1 MVKIKKFDAINV
13 VPFIDVMLVLLTIV
27 LTIATFVAQGL
38 ITVNLPKGSVK
49 QESSLKTIE
58 ITIKEDGKIYY
69 QNEEVTKEILR
80 AKVQTIGKNDA
91 VSVKSDKNS
100 KFQSFVDVI
109 DALKQ
114 RGIEKV
120 SIITMVNEQ

>member
-1 MVKIKKFDAINV
+1 MAKIKKFDAINV

-38 ITVNLPKGSVK
+38 IPVNLPKGSVK

-69 QNEEVTKEILR
+69 QNEEVTKEVLR
-80 AKVQTIGKNDA
+80 VKVQAIGKNDA

-109 DALKQ
+109 DALKE
-114 RGIEKV
+114 REIEKV
-120 SIITMVNEQ
+120 SIITRVNE

>member
-38 ITVNLPKGSVK
+38 IPVNLPKGSVK

-109 DALKQ
+109 DVLKE
-114 RGIEKV
+114 RDIEKV
-120 SIITMVNEQ
+120 SIITRVNE

>member
-38 ITVNLPKGSVK
+38 IPVNLPKGSVK

-109 DALKQ
+109 DALKE
-114 RGIEKV
+114 RDIEKV
-120 SIITMVNEQ
+120 SIITRVNE

>member
-1 MVKIKKFDAINV
+1 MAKIKKFDAINV

-27 LTIATFVAQGL
+27 LTVATFVAQGL
-38 ITVNLPKGSVK
+38 IPVDLPKGSTK

-69 QNEEVTKEILR
+69 QNEEVTKETLRLR
-80 AKVQTIGKNDA
+80 AQTIGKNDL

-109 DALKQ
+109 DVLKE
-114 RGIEKV
+114 RGIEKI
-120 SIITMVNEQ
+120 SIITRVNE

>member
-38 ITVNLPKGSVK
+38 IPVNLPKGSVK

-80 AKVQTIGKNDA
+80 VKVQTIGKNDA

-109 DALKQ
+109 DVLKE
-114 RGIEKV
+114 RDIEKV
-120 SIITMVNEQ
+120 SIITRVNE

>member
-1 MVKIKKFDAINV
+1 MAKIKKFEAINV

-38 ITVNLPKGSVK
+38 IPVDLPKGSSK
-49 QESSLKTIE
+49 QESSLKKIE

-80 AKVQTIGKNDA
+80 VKAQTIGKNDL

-109 DALKQ
+109 DVLKE
-114 RGIEKV
+114 RNIEKV
-120 SIITMVNEQ
+120 SIVTRVND

>member
-1 MVKIKKFDAINV
+1 MAKIKKFDAINV

-38 ITVNLPKGSVK
+38 IPVNLPKGSVK

-69 QNEEVTKEILR
+69 QNEEVTKEVLR
-80 AKVQTIGKNDA
+80 VKVQAIGKNDA

-109 DALKQ
+109 DALKEKE
-114 RGIEKV
+114 IEKV
-120 SIITMVNEQ
+120 SIITRVNE